1 MRSTGTRRTWTR
13 RGVLLTD
20 TNTLKNNRHAA
31 GIVCLEIISWIL
43 LVFLDQLTKVWAV
56 NALKGKDPRV
66 LIQGV
71 LEFYYLENH
80 GAAFSLFQNAQ
91 WFFFL
96 VAVAAITVIA
106 YFIWKIPKTR
116 RFMPLHILLTLIG
129 AGAAGNLL
137 DRLIFS
143 YVRDFIYF
151 SLINFPVFNVAD
163 MYVTVSTILLVILII
178 FVYRDEDFE
187 AMRHR
192 GAR

>member
-1 MRSTGTRRTWTR
+1 
-13 RGVLLTD
+13 
-20 TNTLKNNRHAA
+20 
-31 GIVCLEIISWIL
+31 
-43 LVFLDQLTKVWAV
+43 
-56 NALKGKDPRV
+56 
-66 LIQGV
+66 
-71 LEFYYLENH
+71 
-80 GAAFSLFQNAQ
+80 
-91 WFFFL
+91 
-96 VAVAAITVIA
+96 
-106 YFIWKIPKTR
+106 
-116 RFMPLHILLTLIG
+116 MPLHILLTLIG

-163 MYVTVSTILLVILII
+163 MYVTVSTILLAILII